1 MAKKKTTKEKMKL
14 EITVPESSANTF
26 ILQHI
31 IGSKGTLIMHALGT
45 DNISITVKDG
55 KITFPWFDCEQ
66 GSDEAQAYLLF
77 VTALCR
83 MSKSIKKVN
92 TWDKEVPNEKYAFR
106 CFLLR
111 LGFIGDDYKAAR
123 KVLLKNLEGNT
134 AFRTKEDK

>member
-1 MAKKKTTKEKMKL
+1 MAKKKTTKEKVRL
-14 EITVPESSANTF
+14 EITVPERSANTF

-45 DNISITVKDG
+45 DDISITVKDG

-66 GSDEAQAYLLF
+66 GSDEAQAYMLF

-111 LGFIGDDYKAAR
+111 LGFIGDEYKAAR
-123 KVLLKNLEGNT
+123 KILLRNLEGNT